1 MLPELDTHLDQLFY
15 SASLAYDQNRFAA
28 TAELLSPYLRHR
40 PGHGYAWFLYGDAL
54 RAMGL
59 VHEAERAL
67 VRAQDLCPKQ
77 PWPRVRLG
85 MIKEQLGH
93 RESAEVD
100 FAAAAKSAEVA
111 RAGWFWVIR
120 GTNLAAMGQFQQAEA
135 CHRKAL
141 RCKDADAGEAYL
153 NLGYVLRAQ
162 GRYMEAVDAFEACLR
177 AAPGNADAGE
187 AIDTLA
193 GVREAARLAAAT
205 PRV

>member
-1 MLPELDTHLDQLFY
+1 MPDLTTHLDQLFY
-15 SASLAYDQNRFAA
+15 SATLAYDQDHFAA
-28 TAELLSPYLRHR
+28 TAELLSPYLQHR

-67 VRAQDLCPKQ
+67 LRSQELCPNQ

-85 MIKEQLGH
+85 MLKEQQGH
-93 RESAEVD
+93 RESAEQD
-100 FAAAAKSAEVA
+100 FAAAAKDKDVR

-120 GTNLAAMGQFQQAEA
+120 GTNLASMGQFSQAEA

-141 RCKDADAGEAYL
+141 RCADADAGEAYL

-162 GRYMEAVDAFEACLR
+162 GRYVEAVDAFESCLR
-177 AAPGNADAGE
+177 ASPDNADAG
-187 AIDTLA
+187 AAMGTLV
-193 GVREAARLAAAT
+193 GVREAATLAAAT
-205 PRV
+205 PRA